1 MLIVRLMML
10 NTFGKEIIPENEQ
23 ERLAALARYEIL
35 DSPPE
40 GAFDKIAG
48 LAQAVFTV
56 PIALI
61 ALVDAKRV
69 FFKANIGMED
79 TTEVHRGVSLCS
91 LAILQ
96 EEVTVFENA
105 SEDPCLLHNPLVA
118 GSFGLRF
125 YAGAPI
131 ITPDGYHVGTV
142 CIVDHQPRHFSN
154 EQRSI
159 LKQMASLVMNELE
172 LRLSARKT
180 LAAHNELLTLT
191 VHDIKNPINNISGLA
206 NLISLEAEDSASIRT
221 YASLITKST
230 QTLNSVVQQLLDS
243 SLNLSGTHIL
253 KLEQIDMAELV
264 QQTLEENKASLLKK
278 NQKVNFKSVEGL
290 KLQGDPLRLKL
301 AIDNLVS
308 NASKYSPAGS
318 PIDMQLQQTDGVLRL
333 KVEDKGQG
341 LTAEDKEQLFGKY
354 NRLSARPTD
363 NESSTGLGLYITKKI
378 IEQHSGKIWAE
389 SEGQHKGSRFYIE
402 LPWQPKGHH

>member
-1 MLIVRLMML
+1 MLIVSPMML
-10 NTFGKEIIPENEQ
+10 NTFGKEIIPDNEQ
-23 ERLAALARYEIL
+23 ERLAALARYEVL

-40 GAFDKIAG
+40 GAFDKIAS
-48 LAQAVFTV
+48 LAQAVFSV

-61 ALVDAKRV
+61 ALVDSKRV
-69 FFKANIGMED
+69 FFKANVGMEG
-79 TTEVHRGVSLCS
+79 TTQVHRGISLCS

-131 ITPDGYHVGTV
+131 ITHDGYRVGTV
-142 CIVDHQPRHFSN
+142 CIVDHQPRQFS
-154 EQRSI
+154 EGQRDI

-206 NLISLEAEDSASIRT
+206 NLIKQEAEDTASVRT
-221 YASLITKST
+221 YAGLVAKSIH
-230 QTLNSVVQQLLDS
+230 TLNGVVQQLLDS
-243 SLNLSGTHIL
+243 SLNLSGTHVL
-253 KLEQIDMAELV
+253 KLERVDMAELV

-278 NQKVNFKSVEGL
+278 NQKINFKPIKGL
-290 KLQGDPLRLKL
+290 NLQGDSLRLKL

-308 NASKYSPAGS
+308 NASKYSPVGS
-318 PIDMQLQQTDGVLRL
+318 AIDLQLQQIDGALRL

-341 LTAEDKEQLFGKY
+341 LTTQDKEQLFGKY
-354 NRLSARPTD
+354 NRLSARPTG
-363 NESSTGLGLYITKKI
+363 NESSSGLGLYITKKI
-378 IEQHSGKIWAE
+378 VEQHSGKIWAE

-402 LPWQPKGHH
+402 LPRQH

>member
-1 MLIVRLMML
+1 MML
-10 NTFGKEIIPENEQ
+10 NTFGKEIIPANEQ

-40 GAFDKIAG
+40 GAFNKIAA
-48 LAQAVFTV
+48 LAQVVFAV

-61 ALVDAKRV
+61 ALIDSKRV
-69 FFKANIGMED
+69 FFKANIGMEG
-79 TTEVHRGVSLCS
+79 TTQVHRGISLCS

-131 ITPDGYHVGTV
+131 ITHDGYRVGTV
-142 CIVDHQPRHFSN
+142 CILDHKPRKFPK
-154 EQRSI
+154 EQRNI
-159 LKQMASLVMNELE
+159 LKQMADLVMNELE

-206 NLISLEAEDSASIRT
+206 NLISMEAEESSSIRT

-230 QTLNSVVQQLLDS
+230 QTLNGVVQQLLDS
-243 SLNLSGTHIL
+243 SLNISGKHVL
-253 KLEQIDMAELV
+253 KLENIDMSELV

-278 NQKVNFKSVEGL
+278 NQKVNFMPIKGL
-290 KLQGDPLRLKL
+290 QLQGDPLRLKL

-318 PIDMQLQQTDGVLRL
+318 SIDMQLQQTNGLLRL

-341 LTAEDKEQLFGKY
+341 LTTEDKEQIFGKY
-354 NRLSARPTD
+354 NRLSARPTG

-378 IEQHSGKIWAE
+378 VEQHSGKIWAE
-389 SEGQHKGSRFYIE
+389 SDGQDKGSRFYIE
-402 LPWQPKGHH
+402 LPRQLNWQQ